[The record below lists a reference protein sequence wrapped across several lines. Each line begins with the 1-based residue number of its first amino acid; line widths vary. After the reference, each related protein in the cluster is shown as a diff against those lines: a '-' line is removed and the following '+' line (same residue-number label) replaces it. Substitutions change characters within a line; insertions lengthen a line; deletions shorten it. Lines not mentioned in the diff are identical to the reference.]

1 MPSGAISDGGGVAT
15 PTMDRQGD
23 REGGG
28 RRVTER
34 SGGSVDGEGGP
45 ATERPRSK
53 ILLVDDRADNLM
65 ALEAILAS
73 LDQDLVTAS
82 SGEEALKRLLVD
94 DFAVILLDVQMPGM
108 DGFET
113 AHRIKQRGRTRD
125 TPIIFLTAIDREPH
139 HAFRGYAVGA
149 VDYIAKP
156 FDPWLLRAKVS
167 VFVELFEKNER
178 LSELVHQR
186 VRDFDLM
193 TEVAERLIA
202 LDVLLEGGGG
212 SSAEETL
219 AAAGAEV
226 RGLVARL
233 QPFARSSNA

>member
-1 MPSGAISDGGGVAT
+1 M
-15 PTMDRQGD
+15 
-23 REGGG
+23 
-28 RRVTER
+28 TER
-34 SGGSVDGEGGP
+34 TGGP
-45 ATERPRSK
+45 VDTGDGPSTERPRSK
-53 ILLVDDRADNLM
+53 ILLVDDRPDNLM

-73 LDQDLVTAS
+73 LDQDLVTAQ

-178 LSELVHQR
+178 LGELVHQR
-186 VRDFDLM
+186 GKDVDLLN
-193 TEVAERLIA
+193 EVAERLIA
-202 LDVLLEGGGG
+202 LDVLLEGARHT
-212 SSAEETL
+212 SPEEII

-233 QPFARSSNA
+233 RPFAKSASAGRS

>member
-1 MPSGAISDGGGVAT
+1 MTERTGGPVDTGGG
-15 PTMDRQGD
+15 
-23 REGGG
+23 
-28 RRVTER
+28 
-34 SGGSVDGEGGP
+34 SGP
-45 ATERPRSK
+45 ERPRSK
-53 ILLVDDRADNLM
+53 ILLVDDRPDNLM

-149 VDYIAKP
+149 VDFIAKP

-167 VFVELFEKNER
+167 VFVELFEKNVR
-178 LSELVHQR
+178 LAELAHQR

-193 TEVAERLIA
+193 SEVAERLMA
-202 LDVLLEGGGG
+202 LDVLLEG
-212 SSAEETL
+212 SAASPEETL
-219 AAAGAEV
+219 AAAAAEV
-226 RGLVARL
+226 RGLVSRL
-233 QPFARSSNA
+233 GSFARSTNGLPSNRPKV

>member
-1 MPSGAISDGGGVAT
+1 M
-15 PTMDRQGD
+15 
-23 REGGG
+23 
-28 RRVTER
+28 TER
-34 SGGSVDGEGGP
+34 TGGP
-45 ATERPRSK
+45 VDTEGASNTERPRSK
-53 ILLVDDRADNLM
+53 ILLVDDRPDNLM

-82 SGEEALKRLLVD
+82 SGEEALKRLLID

-178 LSELVHQR
+178 LAELAHQR
-186 VRDFDLM
+186 VRDFDLI

-202 LDVLLEGGGG
+202 LDVLLDGAAT
-212 SSAEETL
+212 SNEETL
-219 AAAGAEV
+219 AAASAEV
-226 RGLVARL
+226 RGLVSRL
-233 QPFARSSNA
+233 RPFARSTGGQVE

>member
-1 MPSGAISDGGGVAT
+1 M
-15 PTMDRQGD
+15 
-23 REGGG
+23 
-28 RRVTER
+28 TER

-45 ATERPRSK
+45 AKERPRSK

-73 LDQDLVTAS
+73 LDQDLVAAS

-178 LSELVHQR
+178 LSELAHQR
-186 VRDFDLM
+186 VRGFDLM

-202 LDVLLEGGGG
+202 LDVLLEGGAE
-212 SSAEETL
+212 SSPEETL

-233 QPFARSSNA
+233 QPFARSNNT

>member
-1 MPSGAISDGGGVAT
+1 M
-15 PTMDRQGD
+15 
-23 REGGG
+23 
-28 RRVTER
+28 TER
-34 SGGSVDGEGGP
+34 TGGFADGEGGP
-45 ATERPRSK
+45 TAERPRSK

-178 LSELVHQR
+178 LSELAHQR

-193 TEVAERLIA
+193 AEVAERLIA
-202 LDVLLEGGGG
+202 LDVLLEGRGDGTVD
-212 SSAEETL
+212 ETL

-233 QPFARSSNA
+233 QPFARSANS

>member
-1 MPSGAISDGGGVAT
+1 
-15 PTMDRQGD
+15 
-23 REGGG
+23 
-28 RRVTER
+28 
-34 SGGSVDGEGGP
+34 
-45 ATERPRSK
+45 
-53 ILLVDDRADNLM
+53 
-65 ALEAILAS
+65 
-73 LDQDLVTAS
+73 
-82 SGEEALKRLLVD
+82 
-94 DFAVILLDVQMPGM
+94 M

-178 LSELVHQR
+178 LAELVHQR

-193 TEVAERLIA
+193 TEIAERLIA
-202 LDVLLEGGGG
+202 LDVLLEGSGR

-233 QPFARSSNA
+233 QPFARPTNA

>member
-1 MPSGAISDGGGVAT
+1 MTECKSDHTDTGSGEDAHGA
-15 PTMDRQGD
+15 
-23 REGGG
+23 
-28 RRVTER
+28 
-34 SGGSVDGEGGP
+34 
-45 ATERPRSK
+45 ERPRSK
-53 ILLVDDRADNLM
+53 ILLVDDRPDNLM

-73 LDQDLVTAS
+73 LDQELVTAG

-156 FDPWLLRAKVS
+156 FDPWLLRAKVT

-178 LSELVHQR
+178 VAELARAR

-193 TEVAERLIA
+193 AEIVERLSA
-202 LDVLLEGGGG
+202 LEVLLEGVSPGMP
-212 SSAEETL
+212 EETI
-219 AAAGAEV
+219 AAAAAEV
-226 RGLVARL
+226 RGLVTRL
-233 QPFARSSNA
+233 APFSRPGAVGEAGL

>member
-1 MPSGAISDGGGVAT
+1 
-15 PTMDRQGD
+15 
-23 REGGG
+23 
-28 RRVTER
+28 VTER
-34 SGGSVDGEGGP
+34 TGGP
-45 ATERPRSK
+45 VDQGAHEPGNVDPGVGPGTERPRSK
-53 ILLVDDRADNLM
+53 ILLVDDRPDNLM

-73 LDQDLVTAS
+73 LDQELVTAS
-82 SGEEALKRLLVD
+82 SGEEALKRLLID

-178 LSELVHQR
+178 LGELVHQR
-186 VRDFDLM
+186 GRDFDLM

-202 LDVLLEGGGG
+202 LDVLLEG
-212 SSAEETL
+212 ARDTAPDEII

-233 QPFARSSNA
+233 RPFARSGPAS

>member
-1 MPSGAISDGGGVAT
+1 MSDLRAPAARTPLEPVAT
-15 PTMDRQGD
+15 GIR
-23 REGGG
+23 
-28 RRVTER
+28 
-34 SGGSVDGEGGP
+34 
-45 ATERPRSK
+45 RSK

-82 SGEEALKRLLVD
+82 SGEEALKRLLSD

-167 VFVELFEKNER
+167 VFVDLFEKTERIGELAREHGRDSGLLTEMATR
-178 LSELVHQR
+178 LSGLE
-186 VRDFDLM
+186 
-193 TEVAERLIA
+193 
-202 LDVLLEGGGG
+202 VLLGA
-212 SSAEETL
+212 AEAGTEDQTI
-219 AAAGAEV
+219 AAAAAEV
-226 RGLVARL
+226 RGLVGRL
-233 QPFARSSNA
+233 GPFVGGSGAPAAITPPEVI

>member
-1 MPSGAISDGGGVAT
+1 M
-15 PTMDRQGD
+15 
-23 REGGG
+23 
-28 RRVTER
+28 TER
-34 SGGSVDGEGGP
+34 KSSLAGAVDAEDAHG
-45 ATERPRSK
+45 TERPRSK
-53 ILLVDDRADNLM
+53 ILLVDDRPDNLM

-73 LDQDLVTAS
+73 LDQDLITAS
-82 SGEEALKRLLVD
+82 SGEDALKRLLVD

-139 HAFRGYAVGA
+139 QAFRGYAVGA

-156 FDPWLLRAKVS
+156 FDPWLLRAKVT

-178 LSELVHQR
+178 VAELARAR

-193 TEVAERLIA
+193 TEIAERLSA
-202 LDVLLEGGGG
+202 LEVLLEGV
-212 SSAEETL
+212 SPSMPEETI
-219 AAAGAEV
+219 AAAAAEV

-233 QPFARSSNA
+233 QPFSRAGGGGSAAAS

>member
-1 MPSGAISDGGGVAT
+1 M
-15 PTMDRQGD
+15 
-23 REGGG
+23 
-28 RRVTER
+28 TER
-34 SGGSVDGEGGP
+34 RGSLVGAADAEDAHGM
-45 ATERPRSK
+45 ERPRSK
-53 ILLVDDRADNLM
+53 ILLVDDRPDNLM

-73 LDQDLVTAS
+73 LDQDLITAS

-156 FDPWLLRAKVS
+156 FDPWLLRAKVT

-178 LSELVHQR
+178 VAELARAR
-186 VRDFDLM
+186 VRDFGLM
-193 TEVAERLIA
+193 TEIAERLSA
-202 LDVLLEGGGG
+202 LEVLLEGT
-212 SSAEETL
+212 SPSVPEETI
-219 AAAGAEV
+219 AAAAAEV
-226 RGLVARL
+226 RGLVTRL
-233 QPFARSSNA
+233 QPFSRAGGGGSVAAS

>member
-1 MPSGAISDGGGVAT
+1 MYDEGETGGG
-15 PTMDRQGD
+15 
-23 REGGG
+23 
-28 RRVTER
+28 RVTER
-34 SGGSVDGEGGP
+34 TGAPVDTGDVRD
-45 ATERPRSK
+45 TERPRSK
-53 ILLVDDRADNLM
+53 ILLVDDRPDNLM

-73 LDQDLVTAS
+73 LDQELVPAS

-178 LSELVHQR
+178 LSELARQR
-186 VRDFDLM
+186 VRDLDIM
-193 TEVAERLIA
+193 TEVAERLTA
-202 LDVLLEGGGG
+202 LDVLLEGSGAA
-212 SSAEETL
+212 SAEETL
-219 AAAGAEV
+219 AAAAAEV
-226 RGLVARL
+226 RGLAARL
-233 QPFARSSNA
+233 RPFSRSAGN

>member
-1 MPSGAISDGGGVAT
+1 MGC
-15 PTMDRQGD
+15 
-23 REGGG
+23 E
-28 RRVTER
+28 RVTER
-34 SGGSVDGEGGP
+34 AGGLVDGGEDPG
-45 ATERPRSK
+45 AERPRSK
-53 ILLVDDRADNLM
+53 ILLVDDRPDNLM

-73 LDQDLVTAS
+73 LDQELVTAS

-113 AHRIKQRGRTRD
+113 ANRIKQRGRTRD

-167 VFVELFEKNER
+167 VFVELFEKGER
-178 LSELVHQR
+178 LAEMARQQIRH
-186 VRDFDLM
+186 FDLM
-193 TEVAERLIA
+193 TEVTERLSA
-202 LDVLLEGGGG
+202 LEVLLEGPATP
-212 SSAEETL
+212 SPEETL
-219 AAAGAEV
+219 AAAATEV
-226 RGLVARL
+226 RGLVVKMR
-233 QPFARSSNA
+233 PFARQTPQQPSAPRPARSSAPPPAP

>member
-1 MPSGAISDGGGVAT
+1 M
-15 PTMDRQGD
+15 
-23 REGGG
+23 
-28 RRVTER
+28 TER
-34 SGGSVDGEGGP
+34 TGGP
-45 ATERPRSK
+45 VDPGDGASTERPRSK

-113 AHRIKQRGRTRD
+113 AHRIKQRGRTKD

-167 VFVELFEKNER
+167 VFVELFEKSER
-178 LSELVHQR
+178 LTELVHQR
-186 VRDFDLM
+186 GQDADLM
-193 TEVAERLIA
+193 TEVAERLTA
-202 LDVLLEGGGG
+202 LDVLLEGARTT
-212 SSAEETL
+212 STEEIL
-219 AAAGAEV
+219 AAASTEV
-226 RGLVARL
+226 RGLVSRL
-233 QPFARSSNA
+233 RPFARSAPTT

>member
-1 MPSGAISDGGGVAT
+1 M
-15 PTMDRQGD
+15 
-23 REGGG
+23 
-28 RRVTER
+28 TER
-34 SGGSVDGEGGP
+34 TGGP
-45 ATERPRSK
+45 VDAGDGPSTERPRSK
-53 ILLVDDRADNLM
+53 ILLVDDRPDNLM

-73 LDQDLVTAS
+73 LDQELVTAS

-178 LSELVHQR
+178 LGELVHQR
-186 VRDFDLM
+186 GQDFDLM

-202 LDVLLEGGGG
+202 LDVLLEGARDA
-212 SSAEETL
+212 SAEEII

-233 QPFARSSNA
+233 RPFARSTPAS

>member
-1 MPSGAISDGGGVAT
+1 
-15 PTMDRQGD
+15 
-23 REGGG
+23 
-28 RRVTER
+28 VTER
-34 SGGSVDGEGGP
+34 NGGLKDTGNTEDAHG
-45 ATERPRSK
+45 TERPRSK
-53 ILLVDDRADNLM
+53 ILLVDDRSDNLM

-82 SGEEALKRLLVD
+82 SGEDALKRLLVD

-156 FDPWLLRAKVS
+156 FDPWLLRAKVT

-178 LSELVHQR
+178 VAELARAR

-193 TEVAERLIA
+193 AEVVERLSA
-202 LDVLLEGGGG
+202 LEVLLEGV
-212 SSAEETL
+212 SSGAPEEII
-219 AAAGAEV
+219 AAAAAEV
-226 RGLVARL
+226 RGLVTRL
-233 QPFARSSNA
+233 APFSRPGGGRPAVS

>member
-1 MPSGAISDGGGVAT
+1 
-15 PTMDRQGD
+15 
-23 REGGG
+23 
-28 RRVTER
+28 VTER
-34 SGGSVDGEGGP
+34 TGGFVDSEGGP
-45 ATERPRSK
+45 TTERPRSK

-178 LSELVHQR
+178 LSELAHQR
-186 VRDFDLM
+186 VRDFDLLA
-193 TEVAERLIA
+193 EVAERLIA
-202 LDVLLEGGGG
+202 LDVLLEGSGDG
-212 SSAEETL
+212 STADETL

-233 QPFARSSNA
+233 QPFARSTNT

>member
-1 MPSGAISDGGGVAT
+1 VAT
-15 PTMDRQGD
+15 GHR
-23 REGGG
+23 
-28 RRVTER
+28 
-34 SGGSVDGEGGP
+34 
-45 ATERPRSK
+45 RSK
-53 ILLVDDRADNLM
+53 ILLVDDRPDNLM

-73 LDQDLVTAS
+73 LDQELVTAS
-82 SGEEALKRLLVD
+82 SGEEALKRLLSD

-167 VFVELFEKNER
+167 VFVELFEKTERIGELVRDHGRDSGLLAEMATR
-178 LSELVHQR
+178 LS
-186 VRDFDLM
+186 
-193 TEVAERLIA
+193 A
-202 LDVLLEGGGG
+202 LEVLLGAAEAG
-212 SSAEETL
+212 SEDQTI
-219 AAAGAEV
+219 AAAAAEV
-226 RGLVARL
+226 RGLVGRL
-233 QPFARSSNA
+233 GPFVGLGGGTFPPRA

>member
-1 MPSGAISDGGGVAT
+1 MTG
-15 PTMDRQGD
+15 
-23 REGGG
+23 
-28 RRVTER
+28 
-34 SGGSVDGEGGP
+34 
-45 ATERPRSK
+45 ERPVSVARTPAAPVTSGRGRSK
-53 ILLVDDRADNLM
+53 ILLVDDRSDNLM

-73 LDQDLVTAS
+73 LDQDLVSAS
-82 SGEEALKRLLVD
+82 SGEEALKRLLSD

-167 VFVELFEKNER
+167 VFVELFEKTER
-178 LSELVHQR
+178 LGEMAR
-186 VRDFDLM
+186 ERGRDNGLL
-193 TEVAERLIA
+193 AEMATRLSA
-202 LDVLLEGGGG
+202 LEVLLGAAEPGREDQTIAAA
-212 SSAEETL
+212 SAEIRGMVGRL
-219 AAAGAEV
+219 GPFVGQHASGA
-226 RGLVARL
+226 
-233 QPFARSSNA
+233 

>member
-1 MPSGAISDGGGVAT
+1 MDAGDAEDTHGA
-15 PTMDRQGD
+15 
-23 REGGG
+23 
-28 RRVTER
+28 
-34 SGGSVDGEGGP
+34 
-45 ATERPRSK
+45 ERPRSK
-53 ILLVDDRADNLM
+53 ILLVDDRPDNLM

-156 FDPWLLRAKVS
+156 FDPWLLRAKVT

-178 LSELVHQR
+178 VAELARAR
-186 VRDFDLM
+186 VRDFDLLA
-193 TEVAERLIA
+193 EVVERLAA
-202 LDVLLEGGGG
+202 LEVILEGVSPGVP
-212 SSAEETL
+212 EETI
-219 AAAGAEV
+219 AAAAAEV
-226 RGLVARL
+226 RGLVIRL
-233 QPFARSSNA
+233 APFARPSGAGAAAS

>member
-1 MPSGAISDGGGVAT
+1 MYDKGDGGGGQVAERT
-15 PTMDRQGD
+15 GAPVDAGD
-23 REGGG
+23 AR
-28 RRVTER
+28 
-34 SGGSVDGEGGP
+34 D
-45 ATERPRSK
+45 TERPRSK
-53 ILLVDDRADNLM
+53 ILLVDDRPDNLM

-73 LDQDLVTAS
+73 LDQELVSAS

-178 LSELVHQR
+178 LSELARQR
-186 VRDFDLM
+186 VRDFDIM
-193 TEVAERLIA
+193 TEVAERLTA
-202 LDVLLEGGGG
+202 LDVLLEGSGAT
-212 SSAEETL
+212 SAEETL
-219 AAAGAEV
+219 AAAAAEV
-226 RGLVARL
+226 RGLAARL
-233 QPFARSSNA
+233 RPFARSAGN